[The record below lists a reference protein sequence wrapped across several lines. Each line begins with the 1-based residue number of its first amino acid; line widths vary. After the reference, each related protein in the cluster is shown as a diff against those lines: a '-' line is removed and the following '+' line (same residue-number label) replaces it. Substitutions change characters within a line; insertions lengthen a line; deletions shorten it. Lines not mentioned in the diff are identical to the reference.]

1 MQDIPNEKLK
11 EIYTTMVRIRAFEE
25 RIIAEYRKGNLPGFI
40 HASIG
45 QEAIPAAVCAF
56 LRDDDY
62 ILTTHRG
69 HGDIIAKG
77 ARFDRMMAELYAKET
92 GYCKGRGGSMHIVA
106 ADLNMLGATAI
117 VGAGVPIAS
126 GIALACKMQNVD
138 SVSICFHGDGATCTG
153 AFHEGLGL
161 AAVWSL
167 PVVFVCQNNQ
177 YGMSTP
183 QRDYTKLEYLT
194 DRAKAHAI
202 PGISVDGNDAVAVA
216 KVASEAIERARQ
228 GGGPTMIDAI
238 TYRFHG
244 HHMGDPGTSYRTKE
258 EIEEHIKHDP
268 IAKLRGRLL
277 ETKAITE
284 AEIEEI
290 QASIA
295 EELDE
300 AVQFATESPE
310 PKTEDALEGVYYS
323 AG

>member
-1 MQDIPNEKLK
+1 VQEIGNEKLK

-25 RIIAEYRKGNLPGFI
+25 RIIAEYRKGNCPGFI

-77 ARFDRMMAELYAKET
+77 ARFDRMMAELFAKET
-92 GYCKGRGGSMHIVA
+92 GYCKGKGGSMHIVA
-106 ADLNMLGATAI
+106 ADLNILGATAI

-126 GIALACKMQNVD
+126 GVGLACKMRNVD
-138 SVSICFHGDGATCTG
+138 SVTICFHGDGATCTG

-161 AAVWSL
+161 AAVWDL
-167 PVVFVCQNNQ
+167 PVVFVCENNQ

-183 QRDYTKLEYLT
+183 QRDYTRLEHLA
-194 DRAKAHAI
+194 DRAQAHGI
-202 PGISVDGNDAVAVA
+202 PGVSVDGNDAAAVA
-216 KVASEAIERARQ
+216 KVAREAIERARE
-228 GGGPTMIDAI
+228 GSGPTLIDAI

-258 EIEEHIKHDP
+258 EIEEHRKYDP
-268 IAKLRGRLL
+268 ISMLEGRLL
-277 ETKAITE
+277 EAKATTE
-284 AEIEEI
+284 AEIEAIE
-290 QASIA
+290 ASIA
-295 EELDE
+295 RELDE

-310 PKTEDALEGVYYS
+310 PKTEDALEGIYHT

>member
-1 MQDIPNEKLK
+1 MQGIENEKLR
-11 EIYTTMVRIRAFEE
+11 EIHATMLRIRAFEE
-25 RIIAEYRKGNLPGFI
+25 RIIAEYRKGNCPGFI

-77 ARFDRMMAELYAKET
+77 AGFDRMMAELFAKET
-92 GYCKGRGGSMHIVA
+92 GYCKGKGGSMHIVA
-106 ADLNMLGATAI
+106 ADLNILGATAI

-126 GIALACKMQNVD
+126 GVGLACKMRNVD
-138 SVSICFHGDGATCTG
+138 SVTICFHGDGATCTG

-167 PVVFVCQNNQ
+167 PVVFVCENNQ

-183 QRDYTKLEYLT
+183 QRDYTKLEHLA
-194 DRAKAHAI
+194 DRAKAHRI
-202 PGISVDGNDAVAVA
+202 PGIGVDGNDAVAVA
-216 KVASEAIERARQ
+216 EVAREAIERARER
-228 GGGPTMIDAI
+228 GGPTLIDAI

-258 EIEEHIKHDP
+258 EIEEHRKYDP
-268 IAKLRGRLL
+268 IAMLEGRLIGS
-277 ETKAITE
+277 KAITE
-284 AEIEEI
+284 AEIEAI
-290 QASIA
+290 QASVA
-295 EELDE
+295 KELDE

-310 PKTEDALEGVYYS
+310 PKTEDALEGVYYT

>member
-25 RIIAEYRKGNLPGFI
+25 RIIAEYRKGNCPGFI

-77 ARFDRMMAELYAKET
+77 ARFDRMMAELFAKET
-92 GYCKGRGGSMHIVA
+92 GYCKGKGGSMHIVA
-106 ADLNMLGATAI
+106 ADLNILGATAI

-126 GIALACKMQNVD
+126 GVGLACKMQNLD
-138 SVSICFHGDGATCTG
+138 SVSVCFHGDGATCTG

-161 AAVWSL
+161 SAVWSL
-167 PVVFVCQNNQ
+167 PVLFVCQNNQ

-183 QRDYTKLEYLT
+183 QRDYTKLEYLA
-194 DRAKAHAI
+194 DRAKAHGM

-216 KVASEAIERARQ
+216 EVAREAIERARE
-228 GGGPTMIDAI
+228 GGGPTLIDAI
-238 TYRFHG
+238 TYRFYG

-258 EIEEHIKHDP
+258 EIEKHKEYDP
-268 IAKLRGRLL
+268 IAELQGHLL
-277 ETKAITE
+277 AVKATTE

-290 QASIA
+290 RASIA
-295 EELDE
+295 KELDE
-300 AVQFATESPE
+300 AVQFAAESPE
-310 PKTEDALEGVYYS
+310 PKTEDALEGVYYT

>member
-1 MQDIPNEKLK
+1 MQGIENEKLR
-11 EIYTTMVRIRAFEE
+11 EIHATMLRIRAFEE
-25 RIIAEYRKGNLPGFI
+25 RIIAEYRKGNCPGFI

-77 ARFDRMMAELYAKET
+77 AGFDRMMAELFAKET
-92 GYCKGRGGSMHIVA
+92 GYCKGKGGSMHIVA
-106 ADLNMLGATAI
+106 ADLNILGATAI

-126 GIALACKMQNVD
+126 GVGLACKMRNVD
-138 SVSICFHGDGATCTG
+138 SVTICFHGDGATCTG

-167 PVVFVCQNNQ
+167 PVVFVCENNQ

-183 QRDYTKLEYLT
+183 QRDYTKLEHLA
-194 DRAKAHAI
+194 DRAKAHRI
-202 PGISVDGNDAVAVA
+202 PGIGVDGNDAVAVA
-216 KVASEAIERARQ
+216 EVAREAIERARE
-228 GGGPTMIDAI
+228 GGGPTLIDAI

-258 EIEEHIKHDP
+258 EIEEHRKYDP
-268 IAKLRGRLL
+268 IAMLEGRLI
-277 ETKAITE
+277 ESKAITE

-290 QASIA
+290 QASVA
-295 EELDE
+295 KELDE

-310 PKTEDALEGVYYS
+310 PKTEDALEGVYYT